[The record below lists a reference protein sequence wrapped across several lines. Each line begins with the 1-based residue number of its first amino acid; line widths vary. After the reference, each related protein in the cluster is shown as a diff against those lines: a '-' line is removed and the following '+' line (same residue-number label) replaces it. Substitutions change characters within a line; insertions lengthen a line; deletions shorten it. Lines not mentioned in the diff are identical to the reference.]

1 MCRKEIERSE
11 RESKKDRTI
20 IEEYK
25 TICRNHQC
33 QLESEKERFAGQLTA
48 ISEAVGGCPACSA
61 AVSELIDGGGGS
73 TSPTTSLNNSLDG
86 GGGGDQGTSANGTN
100 NSNNKYR
107 DSLLTRIADLEAEL
121 IKTKM
126 ALAEAE
132 DRNGVRLG
140 WKFFW
145 LVFLTEFSPFSSS
158 WPESCTP
165 PAPS

>member
-11 RESKKDRTI
+11 RENKKDRTI

-61 AVSELIDGGGGS
+61 AVSELVDGGGGS
-73 TSPTTSLNNSLDG
+73 SSPTTSLNNSLDG
-86 GGGGDQGTSANGTN
+86 GGEQGTSANGTN
-100 NSNNKYR
+100 NGNNKYR

-132 DRNGVRLG
+132 DRNGVRLVL
-140 WKFFW
+140 KFLF
-145 LVFLTEFSPFSSS
+145 VFDDSIFLLIFCSS

>member
-61 AVSELIDGGGGS
+61 VVSELIDGGGS
-73 TSPTTSLNNSLDG
+73 SSPTTSLNNSLDG
-86 GGGGDQGTSANGTN
+86 GGEQGTSANGTN
-100 NSNNKYR
+100 NSNNKFR

-132 DRNGVRLG
+132 DRNGVRIQS
-140 WKFFW
+140 FCVCF
-145 LVFLTEFSPFSSS
+145 
-158 WPESCTP
+158 
-165 PAPS
+165 

>member
-11 RESKKDRTI
+11 RENKKDRTI

-61 AVSELIDGGGGS
+61 AVSELIDGGGS
-73 TSPTTSLNNSLDG
+73 SSPTTSLNNSLDG
-86 GGGGDQGTSANGTN
+86 GGEQGTSANGTN
-100 NSNNKYR
+100 NGNNKYR

-132 DRNGVRLG
+132 DRNGVRLVL
-140 WKFFW
+140 KFL
-145 LVFLTEFSPFSSS
+145 LVFDDSIFLLIFL
-158 WPESCTP
+158 
-165 PAPS
+165 